1 MLETVFVYNFEWT
14 SHVTIDYSLLKSP
27 SHQHITALLNAE
39 GWFLRLYN
47 HTNSRLR
54 CSFQLHVQQIYW
66 KITSLSN
73 DHHKNV
79 SKDKAVKLKRA
90 NKIVI
95 ARHMPNEATL
105 WPEA

>member
-1 MLETVFVYNFEWT
+1 MYNKF
-14 SHVTIDYSLLKSP
+14 
-27 SHQHITALLNAE
+27 
-39 GWFLRLYN
+39 
-47 HTNSRLR
+47 
-54 CSFQLHVQQIYW
+54 YW